1 MISNRLTSLKK
12 YIDKND
18 LVIDIGCDHALLD
31 IELVKDGI
39 LDSII
44 VSDINKGALKQGEK
58 NIKTNKLEGKI
69 DFRLGNGLK
78 VLTNKDKVDTIIISG
93 MGTNTILDI
102 LNNDY
107 LKNIKKLVLQSN
119 NDHYELRK
127 QVTALG
133 FYIDAEEYF
142 VDNKKNYINIVFKRG
157 TKKYKKNE
165 LKYGPFLIK
174 DSAYLCFELS
184 NCVKVYNLLPDNKL
198 RLKYSLK
205 REIKLLNKLIK
216 KTSK

>member
-1 MISNRLTSLKK
+1 MLSTRLTSLKK
-12 YIDKND
+12 YIDKSD
-18 LVIDIGCDHALLD
+18 SVIDIGCDHALLD
-31 IELVKDGI
+31 IELIKDNI

-58 NIKTNKLEGKI
+58 NIKTNKLEGRI

-78 VLTNKDKVDTIIISG
+78 VLTDEDKVDTILISG
-93 MGTNTILDI
+93 MGTNTILEI

-107 LKNIKKLVLQSN
+107 LKNINKLVLQSN

-127 QVTALG
+127 NVIALG
-133 FYIDAEEYF
+133 FYIEAEEYF

-157 TKKYKKNE
+157 NKKYKKNE

-174 DSAYLCFELS
+174 NSEYLCFELS
-184 NCVKVYNLLPDNKL
+184 NCVKIYNLLPDNKMM
-198 RLKYSLK
+198 LKHALK
-205 REIKLLNKLIK
+205 KEIKLLNKLIK